1 VNETERDQLR
11 RRVSEARRGALEKDG
26 QLRQELSARSPEEV
40 RHQTAERK
48 AIFAA
53 QVAHDMDREQLAVV
67 ACRDRGVYLVSVGDG
82 HARAL
87 DLRGEA
93 PSLSDPKDIY
103 ALVATHVDWLPFIG
117 DSDPIVAVAARMI
130 DAAA

>member
-1 VNETERDQLR
+1 
-11 RRVSEARRGALEKDG
+11 
-26 QLRQELSARSPEEV
+26 
-40 RHQTAERK
+40 
-48 AIFAA
+48 
-53 QVAHDMDREQLAVV
+53 MDREQLAVV